1 MPIYPIQLFQ
11 IIPPLLNLYTFNL
24 QFASTFHIF
33 SNTIVVVINLS
44 SPIDCAWIGMSTCWP
59 CPCNARGQNESPCFP
74 KVHVSYKSLFMW
86 ACLYLVLCFLL
97 LFFFYIYCFLK
108 INIVCVP
115 RKFTDKPDCVFFL
128 ESWLLCLL
136 SIPLLLFFFLEWSI
150 HIIMRSSTTFLLKSR
165 LKPSNDLSG
174 ITGLSAWPSWSSA
187 GFAGVTGCPS
197 GKYSK
202 PL

>member
-1 MPIYPIQLFQ
+1 MHESACPLAGLVPVMHVVTAKWITMFPQGPRELQITIYVG
-11 IIPPLLNLYTFNL
+11 LL
-24 QFASTFHIF
+24 IF
-33 SNTIVVVINLS
+33 SLVFFVVV
-44 SPIDCAWIGMSTCWP
+44 
-59 CPCNARGQNESPCFP
+59 
-74 KVHVSYKSLFMW
+74 V
-86 ACLYLVLCFLL
+86 
-97 LFFFYIYCFLK
+97 FFYIYCFLK